1 MSKFNHRIAHIKT
14 LDCYDI
20 VDLHFEIQ
28 EAIKS
33 AYKLRKEPKYLS
45 LAIELC
51 EQSISI
57 SGIVMEAMKEKHRAE
72 CREYKELFGKKSP
85 NCKFYYPGHHAQR
98 QLGVILRRNGEAG
111 KESLINQKM
120 EAEGWGSCRYE
131 EI

>member
-1 MSKFNHRIAHIKT
+1 MTNFSHRIAHIKT

-20 VDLHFEIQ
+20 VDLHFEMQ

-33 AYKLRKEPKYLS
+33 AYKLRKEPKYLA

-51 EQSISI
+51 EQAISI
-57 SGIVMEAMKEKHRAE
+57 SDIVMEAMKDKHRDE
-72 CREYKELFGKKSP
+72 CREYQELLGKKSP
-85 NCKFYYPGHHAQR
+85 NSKFYYPSHHAQY
-98 QLGVILRRNGEAG
+98 QLGVILRRSGETE

-120 EAEGWGSCRYE
+120 TAEGWGSCRHE